1 MKFYDNIT
9 SLYEELVGFI
19 KEYESLDDKAPFNN
33 TIFNDIIKIVSSSK
47 DYCLDLEKEF
57 VSKVDKYLVEIDEN
71 FKEYKIR
78 EKTIKND
85 FKSKIKEVN
94 KSFDEK
100 IDEIKAIEAKMKDDT
115 LAKNNNNDMDINV
128 YISSSEQNIEI
139 FKQEFMEEKKKYEYQ
154 IENAKASYTN
164 SVEMNNNSLES
175 KLEKLEDDYHLSL
188 KDYDKE
194 TDHIISR
201 YNKEIERINKQLTK
215 TQNEFNKLSD
225 EHRKVKHNETIDLN
239 DKIRKL
245 FEETNKKILE
255 ERKKYTD
262 NQKLYQE
269 EKEKKHNEYTLESQK
284 ISKDFVLSMSF
295 IEDEINSLKQ
305 EYNKDLIKHKK
316 DLEYKLLELN
326 KALENELKNNISSS
340 VKPNIRKT
348 KKEYYIQ
355 SKNETK
361 ATKKYIDEITHI
373 YNKNMEVNNYN
384 KKLLDIDRSY
394 MTKKLSEKEIR
405 DNKYYQEL
413 SNVDE
418 NNLNYNLFLINSEYN
433 KEANT
438 IRLSSNLNSISND
451 AEFKKIEAENQ
462 KNIERLQSKIK
473 RISLEISSAD
483 SLRNMIKNLEEEKY
497 IKSKNFYTV
506 SNLLEIEKSK
516 VLDNY
521 NYEQYL
527 LNVKNAELIYNYSK
541 ENINLQNKKYEVLKK
556 QENKINNKI
565 LDIDLENQK
574 YNEII
579 LNDKRGKEI
588 SELTRVNQY
597 ELDSISQNILS
608 IRFSIELKYLHQVI
622 SYFILLISN
631 LEYEL
636 TRIIDLI
643 FERITFRPEYVKIVQ
658 GFMKML
664 AGIGYDYYSSIIDVV
679 NNEQNSIINSR
690 LDFEE
695 QFKFKAYFKEI
706 KDEYDK
712 SMVILEEKADELENE
727 LKKILDVIE
736 DSKKQIFTS
745 QSQINYLKENKH
757 NQNKDEAKLTIYN
770 LTEKIKKL
778 NIIVVEETKRI
789 DPIKKEIE
797 FNNNK
802 IKMLNQLKDKQT
814 SNIEQIKYNNAS
826 NYYEL
831 SKNLKKTFEDI
842 LLGLKQKVY
851 TFDEKVDVTNYETIV
866 EQKRKDIMEYDSRMF
881 KKLYSII
888 NEFYNSSSLASEK
901 ALNLLKENYE
911 RDLNKINNDSI
922 DVQNQH
928 TDKYDKVV
936 SNLNDELRNLK
947 NIYDETTRKFN
958 NVIKNHD
965 EANEKKTLEI
975 INDKNKSKEKFYNEY
990 YALRDNNNALK
1001 VDYYNTINRI
1011 NNDLANGRVKI
1022 LKDIENEN
1030 NQIDTDLDQYIL
1042 AHDTLINS
1050 IPEKTKNER
1059 IDFFEETKS
1068 KNKDIENE
1076 KSNVKLE
1083 YNEKKKELQKNM
1095 SSIDST
1101 LKSNILS
1108 LENEKRLL
1116 INSEKRK
1123 HNNNMRRI
1131 K

>member
-1 MKFYDNIT
+1 MFR
-9 SLYEELVGFI
+9 
-19 KEYESLDDKAPFNN
+19 PR
-33 TIFNDIIKIVSSSK
+33 
-47 DYCLDLEKEF
+47 KEF

-85 FKSKIKEVN
+85 FKTKIKELN

-175 KLEKLEDDYHLSL
+175 KLEKLEEDYHLSL

-215 TQNEFNKLSD
+215 TQNEFNKLSE

-679 NNEQNSIINSR
+679 NNEQNSIIN
-690 LDFEE
+690 
-695 QFKFKAYFKEI
+695 
-706 KDEYDK
+706 
-712 SMVILEEKADELENE
+712 
-727 LKKILDVIE
+727 
-736 DSKKQIFTS
+736 
-745 QSQINYLKENKH
+745 
-757 NQNKDEAKLTIYN
+757 
-770 LTEKIKKL
+770 
-778 NIIVVEETKRI
+778 
-789 DPIKKEIE
+789 
-797 FNNNK
+797 
-802 IKMLNQLKDKQT
+802 
-814 SNIEQIKYNNAS
+814 
-826 NYYEL
+826 
-831 SKNLKKTFEDI
+831 
-842 LLGLKQKVY
+842 
-851 TFDEKVDVTNYETIV
+851 
-866 EQKRKDIMEYDSRMF
+866 
-881 KKLYSII
+881 
-888 NEFYNSSSLASEK
+888 
-901 ALNLLKENYE
+901 
-911 RDLNKINNDSI
+911 
-922 DVQNQH
+922 
-928 TDKYDKVV
+928 
-936 SNLNDELRNLK
+936 
-947 NIYDETTRKFN
+947 
-958 NVIKNHD
+958 
-965 EANEKKTLEI
+965 
-975 INDKNKSKEKFYNEY
+975 
-990 YALRDNNNALK
+990 
-1001 VDYYNTINRI
+1001 
-1011 NNDLANGRVKI
+1011 
-1022 LKDIENEN
+1022 
-1030 NQIDTDLDQYIL
+1030 
-1042 AHDTLINS
+1042 
-1050 IPEKTKNER
+1050 
-1059 IDFFEETKS
+1059 
-1068 KNKDIENE
+1068 
-1076 KSNVKLE
+1076 
-1083 YNEKKKELQKNM
+1083 
-1095 SSIDST
+1095 
-1101 LKSNILS
+1101 
-1108 LENEKRLL
+1108 
-1116 INSEKRK
+1116 
-1123 HNNNMRRI
+1123 
-1131 K
+1131 

>member
-1 MKFYDNIT
+1 
-9 SLYEELVGFI
+9 
-19 KEYESLDDKAPFNN
+19 
-33 TIFNDIIKIVSSSK
+33 
-47 DYCLDLEKEF
+47 
-57 VSKVDKYLVEIDEN
+57 
-71 FKEYKIR
+71 
-78 EKTIKND
+78 
-85 FKSKIKEVN
+85 
-94 KSFDEK
+94 
-100 IDEIKAIEAKMKDDT
+100 
-115 LAKNNNNDMDINV
+115 
-128 YISSSEQNIEI
+128 
-139 FKQEFMEEKKKYEYQ
+139 
-154 IENAKASYTN
+154 
-164 SVEMNNNSLES
+164 
-175 KLEKLEDDYHLSL
+175 
-188 KDYDKE
+188 
-194 TDHIISR
+194 
-201 YNKEIERINKQLTK
+201 
-215 TQNEFNKLSD
+215 
-225 EHRKVKHNETIDLN
+225 
-239 DKIRKL
+239 
-245 FEETNKKILE
+245 
-255 ERKKYTD
+255 
-262 NQKLYQE
+262 
-269 EKEKKHNEYTLESQK
+269 
-284 ISKDFVLSMSF
+284 MSF

-462 KNIERLQSKIK
+462 KNIERVQSKIK

-521 NYEQYL
+521 NYEKYL

-574 YNEII
+574 YNE
-579 LNDKRGKEI
+579 RGKEI

-664 AGIGYDYYSSIIDVV
+664 AGIGFDYYSSIIDVV

-778 NIIVVEETKRI
+778 NIIVIEETKRI

-901 ALNLLKENYE
+901 ALNLLK
-911 RDLNKINNDSI
+911 
-922 DVQNQH
+922 
-928 TDKYDKVV
+928 
-936 SNLNDELRNLK
+936 
-947 NIYDETTRKFN
+947 
-958 NVIKNHD
+958 
-965 EANEKKTLEI
+965 
-975 INDKNKSKEKFYNEY
+975 
-990 YALRDNNNALK
+990 
-1001 VDYYNTINRI
+1001 
-1011 NNDLANGRVKI
+1011 
-1022 LKDIENEN
+1022 
-1030 NQIDTDLDQYIL
+1030 
-1042 AHDTLINS
+1042 
-1050 IPEKTKNER
+1050 
-1059 IDFFEETKS
+1059 
-1068 KNKDIENE
+1068 
-1076 KSNVKLE
+1076 
-1083 YNEKKKELQKNM
+1083 
-1095 SSIDST
+1095 
-1101 LKSNILS
+1101 
-1108 LENEKRLL
+1108 
-1116 INSEKRK
+1116 
-1123 HNNNMRRI
+1123 
-1131 K
+1131 

>member
-1 MKFYDNIT
+1 
-9 SLYEELVGFI
+9 
-19 KEYESLDDKAPFNN
+19 
-33 TIFNDIIKIVSSSK
+33 
-47 DYCLDLEKEF
+47 
-57 VSKVDKYLVEIDEN
+57 
-71 FKEYKIR
+71 
-78 EKTIKND
+78 
-85 FKSKIKEVN
+85 
-94 KSFDEK
+94 
-100 IDEIKAIEAKMKDDT
+100 
-115 LAKNNNNDMDINV
+115 
-128 YISSSEQNIEI
+128 
-139 FKQEFMEEKKKYEYQ
+139 
-154 IENAKASYTN
+154 
-164 SVEMNNNSLES
+164 
-175 KLEKLEDDYHLSL
+175 
-188 KDYDKE
+188 
-194 TDHIISR
+194 
-201 YNKEIERINKQLTK
+201 
-215 TQNEFNKLSD
+215 
-225 EHRKVKHNETIDLN
+225 
-239 DKIRKL
+239 
-245 FEETNKKILE
+245 
-255 ERKKYTD
+255 
-262 NQKLYQE
+262 
-269 EKEKKHNEYTLESQK
+269 
-284 ISKDFVLSMSF
+284 
-295 IEDEINSLKQ
+295 
-305 EYNKDLIKHKK
+305 
-316 DLEYKLLELN
+316 
-326 KALENELKNNISSS
+326 
-340 VKPNIRKT
+340 
-348 KKEYYIQ
+348 
-355 SKNETK
+355 
-361 ATKKYIDEITHI
+361 
-373 YNKNMEVNNYN
+373 
-384 KKLLDIDRSY
+384 
-394 MTKKLSEKEIR
+394 
-405 DNKYYQEL
+405 
-413 SNVDE
+413 
-418 NNLNYNLFLINSEYN
+418 
-433 KEANT
+433 
-438 IRLSSNLNSISND
+438 
-451 AEFKKIEAENQ
+451 
-462 KNIERLQSKIK
+462 
-473 RISLEISSAD
+473 
-483 SLRNMIKNLEEEKY
+483 
-497 IKSKNFYTV
+497 
-506 SNLLEIEKSK
+506 
-516 VLDNY
+516 
-521 NYEQYL
+521 
-527 LNVKNAELIYNYSK
+527 
-541 ENINLQNKKYEVLKK
+541 
-556 QENKINNKI
+556 
-565 LDIDLENQK
+565 
-574 YNEII
+574 
-579 LNDKRGKEI
+579 
-588 SELTRVNQY
+588 
-597 ELDSISQNILS
+597 
-608 IRFSIELKYLHQVI
+608 
-622 SYFILLISN
+622 
-631 LEYEL
+631 
-636 TRIIDLI
+636 
-643 FERITFRPEYVKIVQ
+643 
-658 GFMKML
+658 ML